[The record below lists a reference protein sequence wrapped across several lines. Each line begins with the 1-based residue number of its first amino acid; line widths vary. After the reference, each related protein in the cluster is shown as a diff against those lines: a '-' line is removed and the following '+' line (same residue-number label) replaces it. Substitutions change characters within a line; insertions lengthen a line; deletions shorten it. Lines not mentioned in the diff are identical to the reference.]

1 MHKEGYYSSGEFAK
15 KANVTV
21 RTIRYYDK
29 QNILKPS
36 LLTEDGVRFYTD
48 SDFTRLQQIL
58 LFKYLGFSLEDIR
71 NMTIGDSDYNILLN
85 SLNLQFKLIQDKI
98 AQMELVKNAIEDT
111 IDTFKNNKSVDW
123 SNMLSLI
130 HLTNMESTLKTQ
142 YLNAGNITARINLHA
157 EYSVNKQGW
166 FNWIYEQS
174 NIQTGQ
180 RILEIGCGDGRL
192 WVDNKNNVRELS
204 GLQVF
209 LSDISDGMVND
220 ARRNIEAE
228 YASENGADSTAHKN
242 KVIMLTDFKDSMNFE
257 MLKEE
262 LDDASLQGT
271 DPYLGNIVMTA
282 NYILGRK
289 KSELAGEDEDL
300 YIPASGA
307 LAGRM
312 SNTEE
317 TVIAQAAAGKRYG
330 TLDNVKGA
338 RMDLRKS
345 EIAALIDLGVI
356 PMVEEDG
363 RTMAFSNHT
372 LYNGASK
379 GLQEYSIVRVFDWIG
394 KVFENYC
401 NDHAMEIWTPAI
413 KSEITQ
419 DIHSFLSDYKGP
431 GGIIE
436 KYTNLKV
443 DQDPKTKD
451 ISINVEIT
459 PYFAAQNFFIELTG
473 RNSAAGV
480 DWEQSTKNA

>member
-1 MHKEGYYSSGEFAK
+1 MAVEEQKLASS
-15 KANVTV
+15 
-21 RTIRYYDK
+21 
-29 QNILKPS
+29 S
-36 LLTEDGVRFYTD
+36 DG
-48 SDFTRLQQIL
+48 
-58 LFKYLGFSLEDIR
+58 
-71 NMTIGDSDYNILLN
+71 
-85 SLNLQFKLIQDKI
+85 
-98 AQMELVKNAIEDT
+98 MELQERQTVANPAELLQ
-111 IDTFKNNKSVDW
+111 KS
-123 SNMLSLI
+123 
-130 HLTNMESTLKTQ
+130 
-142 YLNAGNITARINLHA
+142 
-157 EYSVNKQGW
+157 
-166 FNWIYEQS
+166 
-174 NIQTGQ
+174 
-180 RILEIGCGDGRL
+180 
-192 WVDNKNNVRELS
+192 LS
-204 GLQVF
+204 GLDKFGGFQLLKGLIKGVENMDPRRKAIKNVF
-209 LSDISDGMVND
+209 LNDSAYED
-220 ARRNIEAE
+220 ARNRLKNELSLWVEILESGGKDPMEIVDSCKEECQKAERNL
-228 YASENGADSTAHKN
+228 SENLFCIHDEIRNLETTYRSLDAFFANAGQGKVDCITLMNVNKEELGDHDSEDTQAVRDELERYFDRLNLKNNYSMLVVPGYLGDAETVRMWAQTAYRN

-459 PYFAAQNFFIELTG
+459 PYFAAQNFFMELTG
-473 RNSAAGV
+473 RNTAAGV
-480 DWEQSTKNA
+480 DWEQNTKNA

>member
-1 MHKEGYYSSGEFAK
+1 M
-15 KANVTV
+15 
-21 RTIRYYDK
+21 
-29 QNILKPS
+29 
-36 LLTEDGVRFYTD
+36 
-48 SDFTRLQQIL
+48 
-58 LFKYLGFSLEDIR
+58 
-71 NMTIGDSDYNILLN
+71 LN
-85 SLNLQFKLIQDKI
+85 
-98 AQMELVKNAIEDT
+98 
-111 IDTFKNNKSVDW
+111 
-123 SNMLSLI
+123 
-130 HLTNMESTLKTQ
+130 
-142 YLNAGNITARINLHA
+142 
-157 EYSVNKQGW
+157 
-166 FNWIYEQS
+166 
-174 NIQTGQ
+174 
-180 RILEIGCGDGRL
+180 
-192 WVDNKNNVRELS
+192 NNVKSNFMAAEEQKLASKAEELELREKQVINNPAELLQNSLS
-204 GLQVF
+204 GLDKFGGFQLLKGLIKGVENMDPRRKAIKNVF
-209 LSDISDGMVND
+209 LNDSTYED
-220 ARRNIEAE
+220 ARNRLKNELSLWVEILESESKDPMEIVESCKNECQKAERNL
-228 YASENGADSTAHKN
+228 SENLFCIHDEIRNLETTYRSLDAFFANAGQGKVDCITLMNVNKEELCDHDSEDTLAVRDELERYFDRLNLKNNYSMLVVPGYLGDAETVRMWAQTAYKN

-262 LDDASLQGT
+262 LDDANLQGT

-282 NYILGRK
+282 NYILGRR

>member
-1 MHKEGYYSSGEFAK
+1 MAVEEQKLASS
-15 KANVTV
+15 
-21 RTIRYYDK
+21 
-29 QNILKPS
+29 P
-36 LLTEDGVRFYTD
+36 DG
-48 SDFTRLQQIL
+48 
-58 LFKYLGFSLEDIR
+58 
-71 NMTIGDSDYNILLN
+71 
-85 SLNLQFKLIQDKI
+85 
-98 AQMELVKNAIEDT
+98 MELQERQIVTNPAELLQ
-111 IDTFKNNKSVDW
+111 KS
-123 SNMLSLI
+123 
-130 HLTNMESTLKTQ
+130 
-142 YLNAGNITARINLHA
+142 
-157 EYSVNKQGW
+157 
-166 FNWIYEQS
+166 
-174 NIQTGQ
+174 
-180 RILEIGCGDGRL
+180 
-192 WVDNKNNVRELS
+192 LS
-204 GLQVF
+204 GLDKFGGFQLLKGLIKGVENMDPRRKAIKNVF
-209 LSDISDGMVND
+209 LNDSAYED
-220 ARRNIEAE
+220 ARNRLKNELSLWVEILESGGKDPMEIVDSCKEECQKAERNL
-228 YASENGADSTAHKN
+228 SENLFCIHDEIRNLETTYRSLDAFFANAGQGKVDCITLMNVNKEELGDHDSEDTQAVRDELERYFDRLNLKNNYSMLVVPGYLGDAETVRMWAQTAYKN

-480 DWEQSTKNA
+480 DWEQNTKNA

>member
-1 MHKEGYYSSGEFAK
+1 MAVEEQKLASS
-15 KANVTV
+15 
-21 RTIRYYDK
+21 
-29 QNILKPS
+29 P
-36 LLTEDGVRFYTD
+36 DG
-48 SDFTRLQQIL
+48 
-58 LFKYLGFSLEDIR
+58 
-71 NMTIGDSDYNILLN
+71 
-85 SLNLQFKLIQDKI
+85 
-98 AQMELVKNAIEDT
+98 MELQERQTVANPAELLQ
-111 IDTFKNNKSVDW
+111 KS
-123 SNMLSLI
+123 
-130 HLTNMESTLKTQ
+130 
-142 YLNAGNITARINLHA
+142 
-157 EYSVNKQGW
+157 
-166 FNWIYEQS
+166 
-174 NIQTGQ
+174 
-180 RILEIGCGDGRL
+180 
-192 WVDNKNNVRELS
+192 LS
-204 GLQVF
+204 GLDKFGGFQLLKGLIKGVENMDPRRKAIKNVF
-209 LSDISDGMVND
+209 LNDSAYED
-220 ARRNIEAE
+220 ARNRLKNELSLWVEILESGGKDPMEIVDSCKEECQKAERNL
-228 YASENGADSTAHKN
+228 SENLFCIHDEIRNLEITYRSLDAFFANAGQGKVDCITLMNVNKEELGDHDSEDTQAVRDELERYFDRLNLKNNYSMLVVPGYLGDAETVRMWAQTAYKN

-379 GLQEYSIVRVFDWIG
+379 GLLEYSIVRVFDWIG

>member
-1 MHKEGYYSSGEFAK
+1 MAVEEQKLASS
-15 KANVTV
+15 
-21 RTIRYYDK
+21 
-29 QNILKPS
+29 P
-36 LLTEDGVRFYTD
+36 DG
-48 SDFTRLQQIL
+48 
-58 LFKYLGFSLEDIR
+58 
-71 NMTIGDSDYNILLN
+71 
-85 SLNLQFKLIQDKI
+85 
-98 AQMELVKNAIEDT
+98 MELQERQTVANPAELLQ
-111 IDTFKNNKSVDW
+111 KS
-123 SNMLSLI
+123 
-130 HLTNMESTLKTQ
+130 
-142 YLNAGNITARINLHA
+142 
-157 EYSVNKQGW
+157 
-166 FNWIYEQS
+166 
-174 NIQTGQ
+174 
-180 RILEIGCGDGRL
+180 
-192 WVDNKNNVRELS
+192 LS
-204 GLQVF
+204 GLDKFGGFQLLKGLIKGVENMDPRRKAIKNVF
-209 LSDISDGMVND
+209 LNDSAYED
-220 ARRNIEAE
+220 ARNRLKNELSLWVEILESGGKDPMEIVDSCKEECQKAERNL
-228 YASENGADSTAHKN
+228 SENLFCIHDEIRNLEITYRSLDAFFANAGQGKVDCITLMNVNKEELGDHDSEDTQAVRDELERYFDRLNLKNNYSMLVVPGYLGDAETVRMWAQTAYKN

-262 LDDASLQGT
+262 LDDANLQGT

-473 RNSAAGV
+473 RNTAAGV

>member
-1 MHKEGYYSSGEFAK
+1 MAVEEQKLATSAEGMKLQEKQIVENPAELLQNSLLGLDKFGGFQLLKGLIKGIENMDPRRKAIKNVFLNDDAYEDERKRLRDEISLWIEILESGDKDPMKIMESCKDKCQKAEISLRTNLEEIHKELRNLETTYRSLDAFFANAGQGKVDCITLMNVNKEELGDYDSEDTLAVRDELERYFDRLNLKNNYSMFVIPGYLGDAE
-15 KANVTV
+15 TV
-21 RTIRYYDK
+21 R
-29 QNILKPS
+29 
-36 LLTEDGVRFYTD
+36 
-48 SDFTRLQQIL
+48 
-58 LFKYLGFSLEDIR
+58 
-71 NMTIGDSDYNILLN
+71 MW
-85 SLNLQFKLIQDKI
+85 
-98 AQMELVKNAIEDT
+98 A
-111 IDTFKNNKSVDW
+111 
-123 SNMLSLI
+123 
-130 HLTNMESTLKTQ
+130 KTA
-142 YLNAGNITARINLHA
+142 Y
-157 EYSVNKQGW
+157 
-166 FNWIYEQS
+166 
-174 NIQTGQ
+174 
-180 RILEIGCGDGRL
+180 
-192 WVDNKNNVRELS
+192 
-204 GLQVF
+204 
-209 LSDISDGMVND
+209 
-220 ARRNIEAE
+220 
-228 YASENGADSTAHKN
+228 KN

-257 MLKEE
+257 MLKTE
-262 LDDASLQGT
+262 LDKESLQGT

-289 KSELAGEDEDL
+289 KSELVSEEEDL

-312 SNTEE
+312 SNTED

-372 LYNGASK
+372 LYNGATK

-451 ISINVEIT
+451 ITINVEIT

-480 DWEQSTKNA
+480 DWEQNTKNA

>member
-1 MHKEGYYSSGEFAK
+1 MAVEEQNLASS
-15 KANVTV
+15 
-21 RTIRYYDK
+21 
-29 QNILKPS
+29 S
-36 LLTEDGVRFYTD
+36 DG
-48 SDFTRLQQIL
+48 
-58 LFKYLGFSLEDIR
+58 
-71 NMTIGDSDYNILLN
+71 
-85 SLNLQFKLIQDKI
+85 
-98 AQMELVKNAIEDT
+98 MELQERQTVANPAELLQ
-111 IDTFKNNKSVDW
+111 KS
-123 SNMLSLI
+123 
-130 HLTNMESTLKTQ
+130 
-142 YLNAGNITARINLHA
+142 
-157 EYSVNKQGW
+157 
-166 FNWIYEQS
+166 
-174 NIQTGQ
+174 
-180 RILEIGCGDGRL
+180 
-192 WVDNKNNVRELS
+192 LS
-204 GLQVF
+204 GLDKFGGFQLLKGLIKGVENMDPRRKAIKNVF
-209 LSDISDGMVND
+209 LNDSAYED
-220 ARRNIEAE
+220 ARNRLKNELSLWVEILESGGKDPMEIVDSCKEECQKAERNL
-228 YASENGADSTAHKN
+228 SENLLCIHDKIRNLETTYRSLDAFFANAGQGKVDCITLMNVNKEELGDRDSEDAQAVRDELERYFDRLNLKNNYSMLVVPGYLGDAETVRMWAQTAYRN

-271 DPYLGNIVMTA
+271 DPYLGNIVMTV

-473 RNSAAGV
+473 RNTAAGV
-480 DWEQSTKNA
+480 DWEQNTKNA

>member
-1 MHKEGYYSSGEFAK
+1 MAVEEQNLASS
-15 KANVTV
+15 
-21 RTIRYYDK
+21 
-29 QNILKPS
+29 S
-36 LLTEDGVRFYTD
+36 DG
-48 SDFTRLQQIL
+48 
-58 LFKYLGFSLEDIR
+58 
-71 NMTIGDSDYNILLN
+71 
-85 SLNLQFKLIQDKI
+85 
-98 AQMELVKNAIEDT
+98 MELQERQTVVNPVELLQ
-111 IDTFKNNKSVDW
+111 KS
-123 SNMLSLI
+123 
-130 HLTNMESTLKTQ
+130 
-142 YLNAGNITARINLHA
+142 
-157 EYSVNKQGW
+157 
-166 FNWIYEQS
+166 
-174 NIQTGQ
+174 
-180 RILEIGCGDGRL
+180 
-192 WVDNKNNVRELS
+192 LS
-204 GLQVF
+204 GLDKFGGFQLLKGLIKGVENMDPRRKAIKNVF
-209 LSDISDGMVND
+209 LNDSAYED
-220 ARRNIEAE
+220 ARNRLKNELSLWVEILESGGKDPMEIVDSCKEECQKAERNL
-228 YASENGADSTAHKN
+228 SENLFCIHDEIRNLETTYRSLDAFFANAGQGKVDCITLMNVNKEELGDHDSEDTQAVRDELERYFDRLNLKNNYSMLVVPGYLGDAETVRMWAQTAYRN

-300 YIPASGA
+300 FIPASGA

-473 RNSAAGV
+473 RNTAAGV
-480 DWEQSTKNA
+480 DWEQNTKNA